1 MGFHSLLQGI
11 FLTKGLNSDL
21 LCLLQWQVDSL
32 PLSPLGIPY
41 RCPAMLS
48 HSVMPNSLRPHGLQ
62 PARLLCPWGFS
73 RQEYWSGLLMPSSRG
88 SSQPRD
94 QTQVSPIAG
103 GFFTVG
109 ATREALDRLHTLRHI
124 LVDLQSDSLYIWIFY
139 PPLTNCVN
147 SRKWAQ
153 FLGLLIYKMDINITS
168 YNIHG
173 D

>member
-62 PARLLCPWGFS
+62 PTRLLCPWGFS
-73 RQEYWSGLLMPSSRG
+73 KQEYWSGLPCPLSGHLPNLG
-88 SSQPRD
+88 IKPRSYCI
-94 QTQVSPIAG
+94 T
-103 GFFTVG
+103 
-109 ATREALDRLHTLRHI
+109 
-124 LVDLQSDSLYIWIFY
+124 DSL
-139 PPLTNCVN
+139 PTEPEGKPKNTGMGSLTLLWGNLPDPGIKLGSPTLQEN
-147 SRKWAQ
+147 SLPAELPGKPKS
-153 FLGLLIYKMDINITS
+153 IYHSET
-168 YNIHG
+168 
-173 D
+173 

>member
-1 MGFHSLLQGI
+1 MLCLVAQSCPTLCDPMDCSLPGSSDHGNSPGKNTRVGFHSLLQGI

-73 RQEYWSGLLMPSSRG
+73 RQEYWSGLPCPPPWDCPNPGIESR
-88 SSQPRD
+88 
-94 QTQVSPIAG
+94 SPALQAG
-103 GFFTVG
+103 FLPTEPQEQ
-109 ATREALDRLHTLRHI
+109 ACNWH
-124 LVDLQSDSLYIWIFY
+124 
-139 PPLTNCVN
+139 VN
-147 SRKWAQ
+147 KDVLCCA
-153 FLGLLIYKMDINITS
+153 
-168 YNIHG
+168 
-173 D
+173 